1 MRPTAAG
8 ILLITLAYG
17 CGGAAS
23 AAPAQRTTPARRAAV
38 APAPAASAAAAPTT
52 PVSTGRI
59 ARADLEPVL
68 AAGLGRFL
76 QGVDTEPDL
85 EAGHFVGFRLR
96 SLYPRDPRF
105 AGIDLVAGDTIVR
118 VNGQSIERPEQALQ
132 VWNGLRVAS
141 ELMIEYLRR
150 GQRKELRFTI
160 ED

>member
-1 MRPTAAG
+1 
-8 ILLITLAYG
+8 
-17 CGGAAS
+17 
-23 AAPAQRTTPARRAAV
+23 
-38 APAPAASAAAAPTT
+38 
-52 PVSTGRI
+52 VSTGRI

-68 AAGLGRFL
+68 QAGLGRFL

-85 EAGHFVGFRLR
+85 QAGQFVGFRLR

-105 AGIDLVAGDTIVR
+105 AAIDLVAGDTIVR

-132 VWNGLRVAS
+132 VWNGLHVAS

-150 GQRKELRFTI
+150 GQRKEIRFTI

>member
-1 MRPTAAG
+1 MRPTVLG
-8 ILLITLAYG
+8 LLLITLTYG
-17 CGGAAS
+17 CGGTSAESRARPTTP
-23 AAPAQRTTPARRAAV
+23 AAPAAAV
-38 APAPAASAAAAPTT
+38 AVAPVAAQTA

-85 EAGHFVGFRLR
+85 DAGHFVGFRLR
-96 SLYPRDPRF
+96 SLYPTDARF
-105 AGIDLVAGDTIVR
+105 AGIDLGAGDTIVR
-118 VNGQSIERPEQALQ
+118 VNGQSIERPEQALE
-132 VWNGLRVAS
+132 VWNGLHVAS

-150 GQRKELRFTI
+150 GQRKEIRFTI